1 MSIIKKKIE
10 EAKMNYITTTKEPP
24 STRSTR
30 VETTV
35 SEQYLQSLNSENRN
49 KNNSQPMP
57 KIENGLSHQACKLR
71 ESVGYFSFNHM
82 KVSDF
87 ILSTT

>member
-1 MSIIKKKIE
+1 
-10 EAKMNYITTTKEPP
+10 MNYITTTKEPP

-30 VETTV
+30 GETPV
-35 SEQYLQSLNSENRN
+35 SEQYLFTVTKQQNRN
-49 KNNSQPMP
+49 RNNSQPMP

-71 ESVGYFSFNHM
+71 ESVGYFAFNHM